1 MIITSFFNL
10 KSMKHE
16 TKLNLGLLIIR
27 LNLALVF
34 IIHGWLK
41 LQNLES
47 TGMFFESLAIPY
59 PHIMAYVAGVVEFG
73 GGILLALGIFSCL
86 TYSLLA
92 ITMLVAV
99 ITTLSRGFV
108 DGYEFAFVCLCFL
121 IALLFT
127 GPGEWTF
134 KKLFHKRAI

>member
-1 MIITSFFNL
+1 
-10 KSMKHE
+10 MK
-16 TKLNLGLLIIR
+16 TDSKRNLGLLIIR
-27 LNLALVF
+27 FSLALVF

-47 TGMFFESLAIPY
+47 TGMFFESLQIPY
-59 PHIMAYVAGVVEFG
+59 PHIMAYVAGIVEFG
-73 GGILLALGIFSCL
+73 GGILLALGILSCL

-99 ITTLSRGFV
+99 VTTLSRGFV
-108 DGYEFAFVCLCFL
+108 DGYEFAFVFFCFF
-121 IALLFT
+121 IALMFT

-134 KKLFHKRAI
+134 KKLFHKRTI

>member
-1 MIITSFFNL
+1 
-10 KSMKHE
+10 MKVE
-16 TKLNLGLLIIR
+16 TKRNLGLLIIR
-27 LNLALVF
+27 FSLALVF

-47 TGMFFESLAIPY
+47 TGMFFESLTIPY
-59 PHIMAYVAGVVEFG
+59 PHIMAYVAGIVEFG

-99 ITTLSRGFV
+99 VTTLSRGFV
-108 DGYEFAFVCLCFL
+108 DGYEFALVFFCFF
-121 IALLFT
+121 IALMFI

-134 KKLFHKRAI
+134 KQLFHKSKI